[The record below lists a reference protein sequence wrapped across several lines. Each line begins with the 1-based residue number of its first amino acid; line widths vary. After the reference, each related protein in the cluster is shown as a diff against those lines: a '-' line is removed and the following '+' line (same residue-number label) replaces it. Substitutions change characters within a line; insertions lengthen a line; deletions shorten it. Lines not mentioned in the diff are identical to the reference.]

1 MDIMDRPMVVST
13 PDDRRAVA
21 VSSDTDEGGF
31 DHVIEPVVEATTMVA
46 PMVDHTEQ
54 EHDDDDKDDVGGEHP
69 DDTAVAVM
77 DASIAEPQHPPAAQQ
92 QQQPQPSTVSSS
104 KPSSVFS
111 TKKNQFRAIMSRAVH
126 DTKKVTTAT
135 STSITPTPVSV
146 PNRMKEQT
154 KRTTQSVATAMHHVS
169 DQIRTMKTKVGTN
182 FHKMNDNTNSRTAGT
197 GTGTGNDAGNAKGTN
212 HQTNASKDSVLP
224 LNPRDTAIT
233 DTGRDKSV
241 ACRDGDG
248 MGFMTNTKVVPDTT
262 TAPTATRHTTK
273 TTSSTASTGTNAV
286 FTVHPILD
294 FMTADLT
301 LICIFTSSAALY
313 PLFQYYHI
321 LFKPMV
327 MVESSSTLS
336 DAATAATTTMTPF
349 FILSNI
355 GVPWMIAAF
364 TLGLAIGQYDY
375 PWLSSFFL
383 FTTSSTTGEDY
394 NDRYPIADDI
404 VTSNETDVHCSSIPL
419 PLDATTAENIGTDS
433 DMILDSMTKK
443 KHTLFMTLL
452 GSKRSARIQFRNNL
466 LSSNT
471 TSNNPKNDVIVKN
484 QLHKPVKVWTTLTNR
499 NHKKDPNTGSMD
511 DSSTLSMTTTA
522 TTTTTTTSSS
532 IQVLRSGR
540 RLPWQRQMTPTE
552 DGYLMQHLLK
562 HESFR
567 RIIAVRQ
574 KPTTAMIGHPTDTAA
589 LPTTIAPTATT
600 AATMN
605 EGDKDTTDET
615 YNTQLPTSTAPTPQ
629 LGSFDL
635 TGTKADTL
643 EGYVVAPLFQLR
655 GMDIFLSEDIPEME
669 ASTHPYLL
677 ENGLRSVPTFIV
689 NVLTQWGNIFIYFEM
704 SKWVHG
710 FEMIV
715 HESDPDEV
723 KALKVCSFSCIS
735 CMFQFCF
742 IFLNSILLLFCFFIV
757 ARCISFFLTGTHSLA
772 ILKWGCQL
780 SQ

>member
-54 EHDDDDKDDVGGEHP
+54 EHDDDDIDDVGGEHP
-69 DDTAVAVM
+69 DNTAVAVM
-77 DASIAEPQHPPAAQQ
+77 DASLAEPQHPPAAQQ

-126 DTKKVTTAT
+126 DTKKETT
-135 STSITPTPVSV
+135 STTPTPTPVSV

-182 FHKMNDNTNSRTAGT
+182 FHKMNDTTSRTAGT
-197 GTGTGNDAGNAKGTN
+197 GNDSGNAKGTN

-394 NDRYPIADDI
+394 NDRNPIAHDF
-404 VTSNETDVHCSSIPL
+404 VTSNETDVHRSSIPL
-419 PLDATTAENIGTDS
+419 PLDAATAENIGTDS

-471 TSNNPKNDVIVKN
+471 TTNNPKTDVIVKN
-484 QLHKPVKVWTTLTNR
+484 QLRKPVKVWTTLTNC

-511 DSSTLSMTTTA
+511 DSSTLSIATA
-522 TTTTTTTSSS
+522 STSTPSS
-532 IQVLRSGR
+532 VQVLRSGR

-574 KPTTAMIGHPTDTAA
+574 KPTTATIGHPTETAA
-589 LPTTIAPTATT
+589 VPTTIAPTATT
-600 AATMN
+600 TTTVN
-605 EGDKDTTDET
+605 EVDKDTTDET
-615 YNTQLPTSTAPTPQ
+615 NNAQVPTSTPPTPQ

-669 ASTHPYLL
+669 SSTHPYLL

-704 SKWVHG
+704 PKWVHG
-710 FEMIV
+710 FDMIV

-723 KALKVCSFSCIS
+723 KALKVCVFLYSPYIFVTALFCSA
-735 CMFQFCF
+735 QFCY
-742 IFLNSILLLFCFFIV
+742 LVLFNALHIPLFS
-757 ARCISFFLTGTHSLA
+757 RPSYNHH
-772 ILKWGCQL
+772 
-780 SQ
+780 